1 MPAITKAGAVERLPI
16 GTLPDAPALVE
27 RARLGED
34 WAREA
39 LYRQH
44 VHRVTGVVA
53 RLLRHG
59 PDVEDVVQ
67 DTFIDAL
74 QDLPQLRQP
83 EQFGRWVVRIAVHKV
98 HKRFRRRKLRRWVG
112 LERPL
117 EDEPL
122 ASQVHEEAPQHVR
135 AELAAVDA
143 ALDRVRHGERVCWV
157 LRHLEGYEL
166 TEVAELAGC
175 SLATVKR
182 RIARAQSVIDTH
194 FSEARHG

>member
-1 MPAITKAGAVERLPI
+1 MQVAMKAATVEPLPAQE
-16 GTLPDAPALVE
+16 LPDAPALVE

-34 WAREA
+34 WAKEA

-67 DTFIDAL
+67 DTFIEAL
-74 QDLPQLRQP
+74 QDLPKLREP
-83 EQFGRWVVRIAVHKV
+83 EHFGRWIVRIAVHKV
-98 HKRFRRRKLRRWVG
+98 HKCFRRRKLRRWIG
-112 LERPL
+112 LDRSL
-117 EDEPL
+117 DDEPL
-122 ASQVHEEAPQHVR
+122 PSQVHDDAPQHVR
-135 AELAAVDA
+135 AELAAVDG
-143 ALDRVRHGERVCWV
+143 ALDRLGETERVCWV

-166 TEVAELAGC
+166 TEVAELVDC

-182 RIARAQSVIDTH
+182 RIARAQSVIETH
-194 FSEARHG
+194 FAEVRHG